1 MNYLYSNQYY
11 PLGIAPRL
19 RGQDMAQPGMP
30 YVSSQ
35 YEPVQGMPYAS
46 QQYGTAPGMAYAAMP
61 GFPDVFAEE
70 KQVFEDARRLQ
81 SFYPRIAQE
90 IQQHVEEEC
99 DRMEYEGSMMFDE
112 YPDRVTIL
120 RLVERIKDQMKDFS
134 VEEALKN
141 PEFGGERSQEIIETS
156 LPEKKASEN
165 PLTEQADRRRPG
177 RNNDWLGDMIQGVL
191 LDEMHRRRCR
201 HRRCRNRRFW

>member
-11 PLGIAPRL
+11 PMGISPRL

-112 YPDRVTIL
+112 YPDGIVLSYLTEKIL
-120 RLVERIKDQMKDFS
+120 EKMEAQKEDLPVLVMMEREDQKDVKDLIQVVLVE
-134 VEEALKN
+134 
-141 PEFGGERSQEIIETS
+141 
-156 LPEKKASEN
+156 
-165 PLTEQADRRRPG
+165 
-177 RNNDWLGDMIQGVL
+177 
-191 LDEMHRRRCR
+191 EMHRRRCR
-201 HRRCRNRRFW
+201 HRRCRIHI